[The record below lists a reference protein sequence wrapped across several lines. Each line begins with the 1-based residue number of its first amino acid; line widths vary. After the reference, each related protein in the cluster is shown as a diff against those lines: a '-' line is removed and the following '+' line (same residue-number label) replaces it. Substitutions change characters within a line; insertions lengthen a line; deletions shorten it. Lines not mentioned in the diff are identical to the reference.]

1 MNIQEEMTLLMRGC
15 EEVISPEDLEKKL
28 KLAREENR
36 PLRIKAGFDPSSPD
50 IHLGHSVL
58 LRKLKHFQTCGHEVY
73 FLIGDFTGRIGDP
86 TGKSQLRKQLTIEEV
101 NQNAETYKQQV
112 FKILDPDQTKV
123 VFNSEWCAG
132 MSFADVIDLTSK
144 YTVARMLE
152 RDDFS
157 KRFKGNQSISI
168 LEFLYPLIQGYDSVH
183 LKADIELGGTD
194 QKFNLLMGRHLQREY
209 SQKEQQVVMMMP
221 ILEGL
226 DGQQKM
232 SKSLNNYISINDK
245 PQEMFGK
252 LMSLSD
258 NLMFRYY
265 ELLTDISLDE
275 IEDMKQE
282 IYREILHPKVVK
294 VNLAKSILS
303 SYYGDEQAEECAV
316 EFDKIFKNKKAPTD
330 MESYKL
336 SKNPVWIVQF
346 LVDSGLLSS
355 KSEAR
360 RMIQQGAVKLNDEKV
375 TNIDSEIFVQDNA
388 VLQVG
393 KRRFRRIIC

>member
-375 TNIDSEIFVQDNA
+375 TNVDSEIFVQDNA